1 MDYKDDFFGI
11 KALHTILRTQII
23 PSTHVKASVV
33 GCAYNPN
40 TREAETRRML
50 GADSMAT
57 E

>member
-33 GCAYNPN
+33 GCTYNPN
-40 TREAETRRML
+40 TRDAKTRRML
-50 GADSMAT
+50 GADSMAG